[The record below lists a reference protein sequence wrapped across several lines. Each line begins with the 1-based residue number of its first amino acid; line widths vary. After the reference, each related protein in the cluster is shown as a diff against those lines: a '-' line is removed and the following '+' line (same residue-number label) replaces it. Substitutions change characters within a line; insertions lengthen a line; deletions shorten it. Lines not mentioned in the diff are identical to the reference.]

1 MDRQVYLNLLDT
13 LDNLKDT
20 KLNLIKEI
28 HILQNLL
35 KIQNYDLKNVGSS
48 GIVIFGSNK
57 TLADLLKPKYK
68 DDINSD
74 KMQSIFKKL
83 EKHNLIWRLTRQLQE
98 DVDENKKQRKGF
110 STAFFILPTYKEFQA
125 ELFNKLKND
134 KNNLDQIIARML
146 WLSNAGFEDAKL
158 RDKVL
163 VARNYTDK
171 SYKTNIKDNLQA
183 IRNAILPKKVV
194 NHKKHKKDVVL
205 KQLEY
210 KDKGK
215 EILFHK

>member
-1 MDRQVYLNLLDT
+1 MELRKYQNLLDT

-20 KLNLIKEI
+20 KFNLIKEI

-35 KIQNYDLKNVGSS
+35 KIQNYDLNYVGSS
-48 GIVIFGSNK
+48 GIVFFGSNK
-57 TLADLLKPKYK
+57 TLADILKAKYK
-68 DDINSD
+68 NDINPD
-74 KMQSIFKKL
+74 KMQTIFKKL

-98 DVDENKKQRKGF
+98 EIDENKKQRKGF
-110 STAFFILPTYKEFQA
+110 PTAFFILPTYKEFQA

-134 KNNLDQIIARML
+134 KNNLDEIIARML

-163 VARNYTDK
+163 VSRNYTDK

-183 IRNAILPKKVV
+183 IRNVILPKKVV
-194 NHKKHKKDVVL
+194 NHRKYKKDVVL
-205 KQLEY
+205 EQLEY
-210 KDKGK
+210 NDKGK
-215 EILFHK
+215 EILLH

>member
-1 MDRQVYLNLLDT
+1 MELRKYQNLLDT

-20 KLNLIKEI
+20 KFNLIKEI

-35 KIQNYDLKNVGSS
+35 KIQNYDLNYVGSS
-48 GIVIFGSNK
+48 GIVFFGSNK
-57 TLADLLKPKYK
+57 TLADILKAKYK
-68 DDINSD
+68 NDINPD
-74 KMQSIFKKL
+74 KMQTIFKKL

-98 DVDENKKQRKGF
+98 DIDENKKQRKGF
-110 STAFFILPTYKEFQA
+110 PTAFFILPTYKEFQA

-134 KNNLDQIIARML
+134 KNNLDEIIARML

-163 VARNYTDK
+163 VSRNYTDK

-183 IRNAILPKKVV
+183 IRNVILPKKVV
-194 NHKKHKKDVVL
+194 NHRKYKKDVVL
-205 KQLEY
+205 EQLEY
-210 KDKGK
+210 NDKGK
-215 EILFHK
+215 EILLH

>member
-1 MDRQVYLNLLDT
+1 MELRKYQNLLDT

-20 KLNLIKEI
+20 KFNLIKEI

-35 KIQNYDLKNVGSS
+35 KIQNYDLNYVGSS
-48 GIVIFGSNK
+48 GIVFFGSNK
-57 TLADLLKPKYK
+57 TLADILKAKYK
-68 DDINSD
+68 NDINPD
-74 KMQSIFKKL
+74 KMQTIFKKL

-98 DVDENKKQRKGF
+98 DIDENKKQRKGF
-110 STAFFILPTYKEFQA
+110 PTAFFILPTYKEFQA

-163 VARNYTDK
+163 VSRNYTDK

-183 IRNAILPKKVV
+183 IRNDILPKKVV
-194 NHKKHKKDVVL
+194 NHRKYKKDVVL
-205 KQLEY
+205 EQLEY
-210 KDKGK
+210 NDKGK
-215 EILFHK
+215 EILLH